1 MRVLNDRDEIKAAEG
16 TELGVSTWL
25 EISQERIDM
34 FADATGDHQWIHVD
48 PHKAASGPF
57 GATIA
62 HGYLTLSLI
71 PFLGAQ
77 AFAFAGETARVNYGL
92 DRVRFMAPVRVG
104 SRIRDRVVL
113 SRVNEIERG
122 QQVQLTHTIEIEG
135 SEKPACGAEAI
146 VLLMDS

>member
-25 EISQERIDM
+25 EVSQERIDM

-48 PHKAASGPF
+48 PHKAATGPF
-57 GATIA
+57 GATVA

-92 DRVRFMAPVRVG
+92 DRVRFMSPVRVG

-113 SRVNEIERG
+113 SKVNEIERG

-135 SEKPACGAEAI
+135 VEKPACVAEAI

>member
-48 PHKAASGPF
+48 PHKAATGPF
-57 GATIA
+57 GATVA

-113 SRVNEIERG
+113 SKVNDIERG

-135 SEKPACGAEAI
+135 SEKPACVAEAI

>member
-57 GATIA
+57 GATVA

-113 SRVNEIERG
+113 SAVNDIERG

-135 SEKPACGAEAI
+135 SEKPACVAEAI